1 MYIEGAWQIITLSS
15 SDIKHTDLTIKL
27 FLLHNYIP
35 ISASELHSM
44 AVQVDFRDISSR
56 WNKMAMMQGWLLRK
70 RAVNVPQYY

>member
-27 FLLHNYIP
+27 CLLHNYIP

-44 AVQVDFRDISSR
+44 AVQVDFRDIFKMEQNGNDARMVAKEKSS
-56 WNKMAMMQGWLLRK
+56 
-70 RAVNVPQYY
+70 

>member
-27 FLLHNYIP
+27 FLLHNYIM

-44 AVQVDFRDISSR
+44 AVQVDFRDIF
-56 WNKMAMMQGWLLRK
+56 KME
-70 RAVNVPQYY
+70 

>member
-27 FLLHNYIP
+27 CLLHNYIP

-44 AVQVDFRDISSR
+44 AVQVDFRDIFKMEQNGNDARMVVKEKSS
-56 WNKMAMMQGWLLRK
+56 
-70 RAVNVPQYY
+70 

>member
-27 FLLHNYIP
+27 CLLHNYIP

-44 AVQVDFRDISSR
+44 AVQVDFRDIF
-56 WNKMAMMQGWLLRK
+56 KME
-70 RAVNVPQYY
+70 